1 MMNAITSQ
9 RIDLPAVPMTDA
21 GLRALFAAA
30 MLGVGLTVTPAWSQ
44 CDGGEMT
51 IEELLA
57 TDSLGYEQFGYA
69 VAVSGNVA
77 LVGANEDDDLGS
89 NSGSAYVFRF
99 DGNGWTQEQK
109 LLASDGAGGDMFG
122 LSVALA
128 GDVAVIGAPRNDDA
142 GSNSG
147 SAYVFRFDGDSWVEE
162 QKLVAPDGASW
173 DALGTS
179 VGLSGGQVLAG
190 AYDDDLGYNSGA
202 VYVFSDDGTTW
213 NFDGKIL
220 PSDGLANQFFGD
232 RVDVQGDVAVIGA
245 YGDYELGSPTGAAYV
260 FRFVDGE
267 WQEEQKLH
275 ASDAGALDEFGRAV
289 AITGDL
295 LVVGAPNE
303 GNPGNGLPVGQGAA
317 YVFRFDGTSWSQ
329 DAKLMD
335 AEGAAQDKFGASVA
349 ITEGVA
355 VVGSPSDDDNGTQSG
370 SAFLFHH
377 DGLSWVEQVQLVAPE
392 GSNAGKFGHAVA
404 RVGNQAV
411 VGALSGSAF
420 MVMGGGGAASTG
432 EPGDANQDGV
442 TDVDDLIFVLM
453 NWGPCGETC
462 EGDLNCDEMITV
474 DDLLLVITNWDEPEN

>member
-1 MMNAITSQ
+1 
-9 RIDLPAVPMTDA
+9 MTDA

-190 AYDDDLGYNSGA
+190 A
-202 VYVFSDDGTTW
+202 
-213 NFDGKIL
+213 
-220 PSDGLANQFFGD
+220 
-232 RVDVQGDVAVIGA
+232 
-245 YGDYELGSPTGAAYV
+245 
-260 FRFVDGE
+260 
-267 WQEEQKLH
+267 
-275 ASDAGALDEFGRAV
+275 
-289 AITGDL
+289 
-295 LVVGAPNE
+295 
-303 GNPGNGLPVGQGAA
+303 
-317 YVFRFDGTSWSQ
+317 
-329 DAKLMD
+329 
-335 AEGAAQDKFGASVA
+335 
-349 ITEGVA
+349 
-355 VVGSPSDDDNGTQSG
+355 
-370 SAFLFHH
+370 
-377 DGLSWVEQVQLVAPE
+377 
-392 GSNAGKFGHAVA
+392 
-404 RVGNQAV
+404 
-411 VGALSGSAF
+411 
-420 MVMGGGGAASTG
+420 
-432 EPGDANQDGV
+432 
-442 TDVDDLIFVLM
+442 
-453 NWGPCGETC
+453 
-462 EGDLNCDEMITV
+462 
-474 DDLLLVITNWDEPEN
+474 